1 MLVGGNRTDVAC
13 MRGLAQQ
20 LARCLTK
27 RLLLRVLA
35 SHGELPAGRV
45 FTQLMQQDEP
55 LPYLGDMMFHALL
68 QPLLH
73 APHPLLREGPGDAW
87 AHRPLRLTALAEQVL
102 AGQRHW
108 LDQRP
113 ARRWVGGVCIDA
125 ADKPWVVSEQGEV
138 WRRQ

>member
-1 MLVGGNRTDVAC
+1 MIRRWVLLSERRGAGLRCSGMLVGGNRTDVAC

-73 APHPLLREGPGDAW
+73 APHPLLREGPATPGPIG
-87 AHRPLRLTALAEQVL
+87 HY
-102 AGQRHW
+102 G
-108 LDQRP
+108 
-113 ARRWVGGVCIDA
+113 
-125 ADKPWVVSEQGEV
+125 
-138 WRRQ
+138 